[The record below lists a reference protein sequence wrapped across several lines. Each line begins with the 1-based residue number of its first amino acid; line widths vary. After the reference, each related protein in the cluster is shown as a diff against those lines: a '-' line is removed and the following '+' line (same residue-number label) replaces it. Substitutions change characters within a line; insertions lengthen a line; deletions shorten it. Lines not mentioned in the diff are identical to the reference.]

1 MDEETSAIPVKKLRA
16 IRFIEQQVLDVP
28 REVRLLLA
36 MQFLMNLSTF
46 TAMPL
51 MAVYMTSHLGLSAT
65 VLGTVFTIH
74 LAMGRALP
82 IVTGPLV
89 DRFGFRNMMVLG
101 LLVRAGGFWYFS
113 FGHDAFSI
121 ICATV
126 FIGLGTSGYESAL
139 YGIFGRQPDAIVTR
153 VFILNN
159 FALNLGVVVGPSLG
173 ALLVATDV
181 LMPFRIAAVFFAALG
196 LFSFSLGRLDKKY
209 ASRSAITD
217 SWKKVFSDLRFM
229 SFLAVTFPWW
239 VLFAQLFVAFP
250 LLATQIDGR
259 ETAANMVFIANGV
272 SGLVFVVGSLVVFK
286 WVSALRMTLY
296 CYTGLS
302 LLYLLGIGAG
312 TLPMLLA
319 IVFAYTIAETMILP
333 AIETITAE
341 LAPDGSQSTYFGA
354 LGLMW
359 GAGMAVGSYMG
370 SWLVLDL
377 KISGVTW
384 LVYSLIAAT
393 GAVGTILYAKAFIRN

>member
-196 LFSFSLGRLDKKY
+196 LFSFSLG
-209 ASRSAITD
+209 
-217 SWKKVFSDLRFM
+217 
-229 SFLAVTFPWW
+229 
-239 VLFAQLFVAFP
+239 
-250 LLATQIDGR
+250 
-259 ETAANMVFIANGV
+259 
-272 SGLVFVVGSLVVFK
+272 
-286 WVSALRMTLY
+286 
-296 CYTGLS
+296 LS
-302 LLYLLGIGAG
+302 LIH
-312 TLPMLLA
+312 
-319 IVFAYTIAETMILP
+319 I
-333 AIETITAE
+333 
-341 LAPDGSQSTYFGA
+341 
-354 LGLMW
+354 
-359 GAGMAVGSYMG
+359 
-370 SWLVLDL
+370 
-377 KISGVTW
+377 
-384 LVYSLIAAT
+384 
-393 GAVGTILYAKAFIRN
+393 